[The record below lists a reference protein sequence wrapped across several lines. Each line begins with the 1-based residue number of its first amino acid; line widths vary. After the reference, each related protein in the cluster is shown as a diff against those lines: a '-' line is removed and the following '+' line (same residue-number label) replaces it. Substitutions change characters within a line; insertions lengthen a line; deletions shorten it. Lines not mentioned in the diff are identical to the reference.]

1 MTKLA
6 FVFGFAVGQASLP
19 NCAVGHEGA
28 GRDSRRC
35 GESGGCGRR
44 VGKGEAEAAGEISDL
59 MSSLNGRKKCEH
71 DPRKNTVL
79 ARTAG
84 APPSASTTERGAS
97 PLHLQ
102 AQQREEQVLLS
113 RLCLQMEAPDAGANA
128 WTVYAS
134 RRHWSAR
141 TRKRRTSR
149 TPPVVPNRRTT
160 TYLIWARPRT

>member
-97 PLHLQ
+97 APL
-102 AQQREEQVLLS
+102 S
-113 RLCLQMEAPDAGANA
+113 
-128 WTVYAS
+128 
-134 RRHWSAR
+134 
-141 TRKRRTSR
+141 
-149 TPPVVPNRRTT
+149 VVPADGGGRRRSQC
-160 TYLIWARPRT
+160 LDCLRES